1 MIPSGI
7 YPTMITPYR
16 NGKIDY
22 KAVKQLVDW
31 YAEKG
36 CHGIFAVCQSSEMN
50 FLTLEERIELAE
62 KVLEYADGRMSIVA
76 SGHCATSIEGQAK
89 EINAMAKTGVKAVVW
104 VSNRLDIHNEG
115 DDVWLANAEKLM
127 SLIDPDIPLGI
138 YECPLPYKRLLTPR
152 ILEWCKS
159 TGRFA
164 FIKDTCCDPDMLT
177 ARLEQLRGSGIK
189 LYNANEQ
196 TFYHS
201 LLHGGAGYSGIMAN
215 FHPELLVWLFENF
228 EKEPGRAEA
237 LSDLMS
243 MTAFTEGPAYP
254 CTAKHYLAGEG
265 LDMTIEARSSSPRNL
280 TSYQKL
286 VMEQLRRVNAR
297 AAEMLR

>member
-1 MIPSGI
+1 MIPNGI

-16 NGKIDY
+16 DGRIDY
-22 KAVKQLVDW
+22 KAVEQLVNW

-50 FLTLEERIELAE
+50 FLTLEERLELARR
-62 KVLEYADGRMSIVA
+62 VLEFAKGRMAVVA
-76 SGHCATSIEGQAK
+76 SGHCATSIEGQAA
-89 EINAMAKTGVKAVVW
+89 EINAMAKTGVEAVVW

-115 DDVWLANAEKLM
+115 DDVWLGNAEKLM
-127 SLIDPDIPLGI
+127 SLIDPDIRLGI

-177 ARLEQLRGSGIK
+177 ARLEQLHGSGIK

-196 TFYHS
+196 TFHHS

-228 EKEPGRAEA
+228 EKDPARAEA
-237 LSDLMS
+237 LSDLIS

-265 LDMTIEARSSSPRNL
+265 LDMTIESRSSSPRNL

-286 VMEQLRRVNAR
+286 VMEQLRRVNASVAKMIR
-297 AAEMLR
+297 